1 MRKTP
6 TDHND
11 KPRVPIKITKCGQM
25 KLKSKFTA
33 GATSADSSKEEKK
46 EGGLAGSEDSA
57 GDNRGVK
64 AEGGAAASSTIMDRS
79 KGIKKDKKKKKHGK
93 DKRSRM

>member
-6 TDHND
+6 TDQND

-33 GATSADSSKEEKK
+33 GATSATSSKEEKK
-46 EGGLAGSEDSA
+46 EGAAAADEDSA

-64 AEGGAAASSTIMDRS
+64 AEDGAAASSSSIMDKS
-79 KGIKKDKKKKKHGK
+79 KGIKKDK
-93 DKRSRM
+93 